1 MENRTKR
8 RMMAVAS
15 LCGILALLSMVG
27 GCGKTES
34 VVTKDEEAKIKAA
47 PGQPMPPEAAAAMA
61 KAGQDA
67 AARRAAG
74 GGAKTP

>member
-1 MENRTKR
+1 MVVLT
-8 RMMAVAS
+8 S
-15 LCGILALLSMVG
+15 LCGILALLPLVG

-67 AARRAAG
+67 AAKRAAG
-74 GGAKTP
+74 GGAKNPETLD